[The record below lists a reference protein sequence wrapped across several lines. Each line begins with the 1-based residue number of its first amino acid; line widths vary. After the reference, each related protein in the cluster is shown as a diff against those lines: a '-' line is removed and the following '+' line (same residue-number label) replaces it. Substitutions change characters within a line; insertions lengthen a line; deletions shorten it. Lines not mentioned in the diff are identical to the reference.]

1 MDKFSL
7 ETNGYNREEVNLF
20 ISDVI
25 KETERII
32 NRIKKQ
38 NLEIDQ
44 LKKELEHYKK
54 MESTLNNA
62 INYYEET
69 SKNLKDLAEEESN
82 IIIEKAKNNASRI
95 VNEALTRAEQ
105 IEKNSELLE
114 KNIQVFKK
122 KLKLIIEQQLKVAD
136 EIELLELEDK

>member
-1 MDKFSL
+1 
-7 ETNGYNREEVNLF
+7 
-20 ISDVI
+20 
-25 KETERII
+25 
-32 NRIKKQ
+32 
-38 NLEIDQ
+38 
-44 LKKELEHYKK
+44 

-82 IIIEKAKNNASRI
+82 IIITKAKNNASRI
-95 VNEALTRAEQ
+95 VNEALLKAEQ
-105 IEKNSELLE
+105 IEKNSEILE
-114 KNIQVFKK
+114 NNIIVFKK